1 MGEFAIPGLNLE
13 VNWRALFRAVGGLRS
28 LAVYGTVL
36 LLALLVIYLD
46 RTGIISTTVRRMGPG
61 GVVIAI
67 LLMLVVCLTPV
78 PSEGLLIIYLKVYG
92 VWWGVFYSW
101 IGAVLSTMIVFPIAR
116 TYGQAALRR
125 FANEATFAEINGW
138 VSRKGSIGLLVAR
151 LLPLPGFA
159 VSYVAGILPSIR
171 FWDYVWTA
179 GVSLIPYYT
188 GAALVFLG
196 ITSKLT
202 VTAVIGILA
211 LGAFWVVGYW
221 IHRRFRVRR

>member
-1 MGEFAIPGLNLE
+1 MGELAIPRRNLALD
-13 VNWRALFRAVGGLRS
+13 WRGLFRALGGLPS
-28 LAVYGTVL
+28 ILIYGVVL
-36 LLALLVIYLD
+36 LLAVLVLYLD
-46 RTGIISTTVRRMGPG
+46 RTGIISNTVRQWGPG
-61 GVVIAI
+61 GIVLAI
-67 LLMLVVCLTPV
+67 FLMLVLCLTPI

-101 IGAVLSTMIVFPIAR
+101 LGAVLSSLVIFPIAR

-125 FANEATFAEINGW
+125 FASESTFEEINGW
-138 VSRKGSIGLLVAR
+138 VSRKGSVGLLVAR

-171 FWDYVWTA
+171 LTAYVWTA

-196 ITSKLT
+196 VTSKLT
-202 VTAVIGILA
+202 VAVAVGLLA
-211 LGAFWVVGYW
+211 LAVFWVVGYS
-221 IHRRFRVRR
+221 IHRRSRKSR